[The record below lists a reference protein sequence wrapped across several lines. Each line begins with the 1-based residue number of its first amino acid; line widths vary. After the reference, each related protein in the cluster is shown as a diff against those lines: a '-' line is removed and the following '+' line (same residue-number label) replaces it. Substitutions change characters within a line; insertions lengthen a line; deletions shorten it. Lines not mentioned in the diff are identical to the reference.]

1 MLSISMYAI
10 FNLLYFTDHLRAY
23 DSVWILG
30 DVFMAHS
37 YKQFFKN
44 ARSPNGNLGYLSA
57 HYDISSFFYSYDDN
71 PQGNVLNRLVN
82 LLIMAIGEETL
93 LPKAIIIVLNDDI
106 MDELNHYTTGITIS
120 IGKMIE
126 WLMNQIHNIIT
137 RYKEKLPSKSRK
149 FKYPT
154 VLWTLIPLH
163 KMYDQFNDF

>member
-10 FNLLYFTDHLRAY
+10 FNLLYFTDQPRAY

-57 HYDISSFFYSYDDN
+57 HYDISPFFYSYDDN
-71 PQGNVLNRLVN
+71 LQGNVLNRLVN

-93 LPKAIIIVLNDDI
+93 LPKAIIIDLDDDI

-137 RYKEKLPSKSRK
+137 GYNEKLPSKSRK

-154 VLWTLIPLH
+154 VLWTFDSPA
-163 KMYDQFNDF
+163 